1 MKAAQIE
8 ALRSQLRIVSADNY
22 AGARDEEAW
31 AQLGQRIRAVLAQHE
46 QTELAGIDGEYRGV
60 QSHSERVRCAAK
72 LLRWLM
78 TQEANAT
85 PVRKAATPLPKTRS
99 ALRQS
104 PQKRHRASR
113 TRSDEKNAQDPRFRC
128 VSTLKGVGPKTA
140 EKLRER
146 GLGSLGELLHLIPN
160 AYLDRRQ
167 TRSPKDWV
175 EGEHAVVAGK
185 IQDFRQSFFRGRYIA
200 KLSLLVQDLGASE
213 EQDHRLELRWFHRV
227 GGLGNR
233 VETGTEVVA
242 VGTLS
247 KYRGQ
252 WSMVHPEIAQDPA
265 AIDGIGLHYPAVK
278 GVPAKTV
285 QKACQ
290 AALAELAGKYPDPIP
305 SRFRDS
311 HLGQWE
317 ALRALHQ
324 PGEELS
330 IEEVQALNE
339 GRSKAHHR
347 LAFDECFY
355 LQLAA
360 GLRRQAWQAQTPAM
374 SALCQEHCSQELL
387 RSCVPFEPTAAQWRS
402 VEEIHSDL
410 TAATPMLRLLQ
421 GDVGSG
427 KTFVAFAAALMAVR
441 AGAQVAL
448 MAPTEILATQ
458 HLASLKGWCDK
469 AGVRVAVLTGS
480 TRRAERESL
489 LALLDAGEI
498 DLLLGTHALLVEG
511 VSFARLGLV
520 IVDEQHR
527 FGVEQRAAL
536 REKGQCPHLLV
547 MTATPIPRSLALT
560 AYGEMQVSILD
571 EMPPGRTPAVT
582 RLYAGPKALQAAR
595 QRLISAVVD
604 KGVLAFVVC
613 PLVEKSDVLD
623 LSDVEQS
630 AQELRACVEPALVEV
645 VHGRM
650 SAAQKEEAM
659 RRFRRGEAKIL
670 VATTVIEVGVD
681 VPEAR
686 IILIEHAE
694 RFGLAQLHQ
703 LRGRIGRGGGPSLCM
718 LHTASEAQSTAG
730 HRLAIMEKSAD
741 GFDVAE
747 HDLALRGPGEVF
759 GLRQSGVPK
768 LRFASFRKEGLA
780 LLQAARRCAGA
791 ILSEDPSLAAYP
803 QLRSELALREAGLGV
818 CSTQAG

>member
-1 MKAAQIE
+1 MVKPALIE
-8 ALRSQLRIVSADNY
+8 ALRSQLRRVSADNY

-31 AQLGQRIRAVLAQHE
+31 AQLGLRLQAVLTQQE
-46 QTELAGIDGEYRGV
+46 QAELSAIDGDYRGV
-60 QSHSERVRCAAK
+60 QSHSDRVRCAAK

-78 TQEANAT
+78 TQEAKGAPARK
-85 PVRKAATPLPKTRS
+85 PVAPAPKTRS
-99 ALRQS
+99 ALRKS
-104 PQKRHRASR
+104 PQKRQRAAGTPR
-113 TRSDEKNAQDPRFRC
+113 EEDPRFRC

-167 TRSPKDWV
+167 TRSPQEWV
-175 EGEHAVVAGK
+175 EGEHVVVAGK

-200 KLSLLVQDLGASE
+200 KLSLLVQDPSAQEGE
-213 EQDHRLELRWFHRV
+213 DHRLELRWFHRV

-252 WSMVHPEIAQDPA
+252 WSMVHPEIAQDPQ
-265 AIDGIGLHYPAVK
+265 AIDGIGVHYPAIK
-278 GVPAKTV
+278 GVPARTF

-290 AALAELAGKYPDPIP
+290 AALVELSGEYPDPIP
-305 SRFRDS
+305 PRFRES

-330 IEEVQALNE
+330 IQEVQALNE
-339 GRSKAHHR
+339 GRSQAHHR

-360 GLRRQAWQAQTPAM
+360 GLRRLAWQSQNPAM
-374 SALCQEHCSQELL
+374 SPLCQEHTTQDLL
-387 RSCVPFEPTAAQWRS
+387 RGCVPFEPTAAQWRS
-402 VEEIHSDL
+402 VEEVQNDL
-410 TAATPMLRLLQ
+410 AAETPMLRLLQ

-448 MAPTEILATQ
+448 MAPTEILAKQ
-458 HLASLKGWCDK
+458 HLASLKSWCEK
-469 AGVRVAVLTGS
+469 AGVRVGLLTGS

-571 EMPPGRTPAVT
+571 EMPPGRTPPVT

-595 QRLISAVVD
+595 ERLISAVVD

-613 PLVEKSDVLD
+613 PLVEKSEALEV
-623 LSDVEQS
+623 SDVEQS
-630 AQELRACVEPALVEV
+630 AQELRSCVDPKLVEV

-650 SAAQKEEAM
+650 SAAHKEEAM

-730 HRLAIMEKSAD
+730 NRLAIMEKSAD
-741 GFDVAE
+741 GFEVAE

-780 LLQAARRCAGA
+780 LLQAARRCAGEL
-791 ILSEDPSLAAYP
+791 LSEDPTLTAYP